1 LRCPREHRKLLEVDL
16 RQLRQDIGVDF
27 IRAKERLVLS
37 EAETSQPISD
47 IDGCTPR
54 TRTDH
59 PSVCSALSRAGLE
72 AFEKRIGRRFK
83 WVSSFSADFNYHFHM
98 SFKPDGRGGERLDAR
113 SAPIFYGWIIVG
125 AGIVI
130 TCLGMGTMMSLGIFL
145 QPMSAATG
153 WSRSSISIAALL
165 NFLFMGPASFLWGA
179 LSDRF
184 GTRAVVLAGGALL
197 GLGLVAASQSAT
209 VGEFQIVFG
218 MLVGVAAGSFYAP
231 LTATATRWFTQ
242 HRSLAVALISA
253 GFAIGSMT
261 ISPMARWLIT
271 DYGWRAAMLTLGVLS
286 WLFILPAALLVRK
299 PPLPSRAG
307 GVTARDGPAEREF
320 TVSRALCTP
329 QFAAIAFTYFACCAA
344 HSGPIFHMVSYA
356 IDCGVPAMAAATV
369 FGAAG
374 IASLSGRI
382 VGGLGADRVGAKR
395 MIVFG
400 LALQALSVSLYVFT
414 RDLAGFYGLALMFG
428 FSYGAVMP
436 LYAILV
442 REYFGARIMGT
453 MFGAVNMASTLGM
466 ALGPWTGGWLY
477 DTYGSYFWL
486 YIGSFGIGLGAVAI
500 ALTFRPPR
508 EISAGLRSA
517 RVAQSA

>member
-1 LRCPREHRKLLEVDL
+1 MHRFYSGKEAGGMKL
-16 RQLRQDIGVDF
+16 
-27 IRAKERLVLS
+27 
-37 EAETSQPISD
+37 
-47 IDGCTPR
+47 
-54 TRTDH
+54 
-59 PSVCSALSRAGLE
+59 
-72 AFEKRIGRRFK
+72 
-83 WVSSFSADFNYHFHM
+83 
-98 SFKPDGRGGERLDAR
+98 
-113 SAPIFYGWIIVG
+113 FYGWIIVG

-153 WSRSSISIAALL
+153 WSRTSISTAALL
-165 NFLFMGPASFLWGA
+165 NFLCMGPASFLWGA

-184 GTRAVVLAGGALL
+184 GTRAVVLLGGALL
-197 GLGLVAASQSAT
+197 GLGLVAASQAGT
-209 VGEFQIVFG
+209 VGQFQVLFG
-218 MLVGVAAGSFYAP
+218 MIIGVAAGSFYAP
-231 LTATATRWFTQ
+231 LTATATRWFTR

-253 GFAIGSMT
+253 GFAIGSTT
-261 ISPMARWLIT
+261 ISPLARWLID
-271 DYGWRAAMLTLGVLS
+271 DYGWRTAMFTLGGLS
-286 WLFILPAALLVRK
+286 WLLIIPAALLVRK
-299 PPLPSRAG
+299 PPALPRA
-307 GVTARDGPAEREF
+307 AASSGPAEREF
-320 TVSRALCTP
+320 AVSRALCTP
-329 QFAAIAFTYFACCAA
+329 QFAAISFTYFACCAA

-374 IASLSGRI
+374 VASLSGRV
-382 VGGLGADRVGAKR
+382 VGGLAADRIGAKR

-414 RDLAGFYGLALMFG
+414 RDLASFYGLALMFG

-466 ALGPWTGGWLY
+466 AIGPWAGGWLY
-477 DTYGSYFWL
+477 DVYGSYFWL

-508 EISAGLRSA
+508 ELPVGLPSASA
-517 RVAQSA
+517 TQSA